1 MELLALTPV
10 YKPQHMLRCS
20 ECQCSDGKVWVQ
32 GVCRDGCVLRGGGS
46 VLSAPVA
53 ARAPSSQL
61 SPHSIPSNQRRAS
74 AECCREG
81 RRKIRKQ
88 QIGLYKGRVGSRLT
102 RRLILVFRFLF
113 FSHCGFSLHCF
124 LLRFFNFTFSHCK
137 FFITFFTLI
146 KIRIVF

>member
-61 SPHSIPSNQRRAS
+61 SPHSQFLLTRDEHQQNAAGRD
-74 AECCREG
+74 EG
-81 RRKIRKQ
+81 RSETTNR
-88 QIGLYKGRVGSRLT
+88 
-102 RRLILVFRFLF
+102 
-113 FSHCGFSLHCF
+113 
-124 LLRFFNFTFSHCK
+124 
-137 FFITFFTLI
+137 TL
-146 KIRIVF
+146 